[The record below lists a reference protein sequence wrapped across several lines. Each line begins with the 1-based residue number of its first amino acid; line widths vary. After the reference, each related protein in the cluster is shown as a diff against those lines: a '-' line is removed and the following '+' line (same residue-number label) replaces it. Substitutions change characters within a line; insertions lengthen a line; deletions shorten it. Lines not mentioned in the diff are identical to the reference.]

1 MKHRPPG
8 KIPLVAE
15 VEALLATRH
24 LGRPIEGYLSAGST
38 NTLAARRAAEGAAE
52 GYTVLAEHQTAGR
65 GRLGRAWTAQAG
77 QNLTFSLVLRPALPP
92 SRLGLVT
99 LAGAVAVAETL
110 DAFIAPLAVSVKWP
124 NDLLLHT
131 RKCCGMLLE
140 SAFPQAP
147 GAAPA
152 VVLGIGLNVNQD
164 AFAPELEARATSLLL
179 ETGRPVPRAPLLARL
194 LLSLESVYASLFED
208 DGAAV
213 RAAYEARMFGLN
225 QAVTLRQSNKET
237 SIQGVARGISPE
249 GALRLQTEK
258 GLRLFH
264 AGEVTTQPLLQ
275 YD

>member
-1 MKHRPPG
+1 MKHRPTR

-15 VEALLATRH
+15 VEALLGTHH
-24 LGRPIEGYLSAGST
+24 LGRPIEGHLSAAST
-38 NTLAARRAAEGAAE
+38 NTLAAQRAAEEVAE
-52 GYTVLAEHQTAGR
+52 GYTILAEHQTAGR

-99 LAGAVAVAETL
+99 LAAAVAVAETL
-110 DAFIAPLAVSVKWP
+110 DAFVAPLAVAVKWP
-124 NDLLLHT
+124 NDLLLHG

-140 SAFPQAP
+140 SVFPQTP
-147 GAAPA
+147 EAAPA

-164 AFAPELEARATSLLL
+164 AFAPEIETRATSLLL

-194 LLSLESVYASLFED
+194 LLRLEAVYASLFED
-208 DGAAV
+208 DGVAV

-225 QAVTLRQSNKET
+225 QTVTLRQTDERT
-237 SIQGVARGISPE
+237 SVQGIARGISPE

-275 YD
+275 CN

>member
-1 MKHRPPG
+1 MKHCPPG

-15 VEALLATRH
+15 VEALLGTRR

-38 NTLAARRAAEGAAE
+38 NTLALQRAAERATE

-110 DAFIAPLAVSVKWP
+110 DTFITPLAVAVKWP
-124 NDLLLHT
+124 NDLLLHS

-140 SAFPQAP
+140 SAFPQTSGAP
-147 GAAPA
+147 PA

-164 AFAPELEARATSLLL
+164 AFAPELEAGATSLLL

-194 LLSLESVYASLFED
+194 LLRLEAVYASLFED

-213 RAAYEARMFGLN
+213 RAAYEARMFGLD
-225 QAVTLRQSNKET
+225 QAVTLRQTDEGT
-237 SIQGVARGISPE
+237 SIRGIAKGISPE
-249 GALRLQTEK
+249 GALRLEMEQ

-275 YD
+275 HD